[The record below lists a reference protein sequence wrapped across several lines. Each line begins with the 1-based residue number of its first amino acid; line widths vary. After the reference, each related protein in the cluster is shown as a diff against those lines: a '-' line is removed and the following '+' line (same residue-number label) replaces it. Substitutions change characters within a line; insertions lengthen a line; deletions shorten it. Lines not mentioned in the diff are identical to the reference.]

1 MSSSSAKSRDCSG
14 GEIET
19 GNLVL
24 GGRLEGEVI
33 MAGSVVDGGEL
44 EYGGERT
51 GSNFLDTS
59 SVYSRRLS

>member
-1 MSSSSAKSRDCSG
+1 M
-14 GEIET
+14 ET

-24 GGRLEGEVI
+24 GGKLEGKVF

-51 GSNFLDTS
+51 GSSFLDTS
-59 SVYSRRLS
+59 SVYPRRLD